1 MRYSAVAVL
10 AALLAASVVAQP
22 PAPEPIP
29 LPLPPPT
36 PKAEPAPLIPAP
48 KAPIELKAPKGLEQP
63 KPEEAAAI
71 AKLMREAALQQMPDP
86 LVKANDGWGKQ
97 KEFVVG
103 KVMLRNPKKFPEAP
117 TELFNDGLWR
127 RFTVS
132 ARDPQ
137 KTFAVGFAE
146 LVRPAPDTLN
156 VTLNVAMDIDF
167 KMEQQLWVRGRQLY
181 SGETRGHCK
190 GAVQLKAV
198 VNHKTEFKPGTLLP
212 EVTLKIKTTDA
223 KIFYDGLTIDH
234 TAGLDGEDAK
244 KVGELVIDLVKKVM
258 PDLERQL
265 LEKGNAAIVKAAGTR
280 EIRLELDKVMNAGVV
295 PKK

>member
-1 MRYSAVAVL
+1 MRYSLATVL
-10 AALLAASVVAQP
+10 ATTLAAFAVAQP

-29 LPLPPPT
+29 LPLPPPPP
-36 PKAEPAPLIPAP
+36 PKVDPAV
-48 KAPIELKAPKGLEQP
+48 KPIELKAPKDLPQP

-71 AKLMREAALQQMPDP
+71 AKLMREMALQKMPDP
-86 LVKANDGWGKQ
+86 LVKSNDGWGKQ

-103 KVMLRNPKKFPEAP
+103 KRMLRNPNKFPDAP

-132 ARDPQ
+132 ARDPE

-146 LVRPAPDTLN
+146 LVRPNADQLN
-156 VTLNVAMDIDF
+156 VTLNVAMDINF
-167 KMEQQLWVRGRQLY
+167 RMEQQLWLRGRQLY

-190 GAVQLKAV
+190 AAVQLKAV
-198 VNHKTEFKPGTLLP
+198 VRHKTEFKPGTLLP
-212 EVTLKIKTTDA
+212 EINLKVMTTDA
-223 KIFYDGLTIDH
+223 KIFYEGLTIDH

-244 KVGELVIDLVKKVM
+244 KVGDLVIDLVKSVK
-258 PDLERQL
+258 PDLEKQL
-265 LEKGNAAIVKAAGTR
+265 LEKGNAAIVKAAGTK
-280 EIRLELDKVMNAGVV
+280 EIKLELDKLMSAGVM